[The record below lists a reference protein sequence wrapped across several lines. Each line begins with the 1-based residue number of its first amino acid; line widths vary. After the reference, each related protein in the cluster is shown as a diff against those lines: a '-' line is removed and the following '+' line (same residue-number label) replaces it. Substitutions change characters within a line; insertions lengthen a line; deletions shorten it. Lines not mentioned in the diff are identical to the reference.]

1 MPIGDPPSKAIPWLT
16 AGVLSEAWREEPR
29 ELAAR
34 VDAASPAE
42 TAKEEVA
49 SHEKAQRVTQYP
61 AEMGQLIPPPSR
73 ATARRS
79 SRQLYRGS
87 ARTEGKQAA
96 LSCQDRELVVLEP
109 PGQILQAHSST
120 AAQQRLLTAGQ
131 RGEDSQEYEGWGL
144 GLRIPLLSL
153 KPASLATSAG
163 PAKRMLSWG
172 CCRLQV
178 PPSSCSRRPWAQ
190 ARGTAPGP
198 RRPRPPRA
206 SPPGTGAAGGTSQA
220 DAPRDRSKNQFHRRR
235 KQRALA
241 QQKSSRSIRPG
252 RRSQGSPTPPTNG
265 ATALC
270 EELLSRYPLHLK
282 CFIPYVVQRV
292 HATSRAVSASPRSSP
307 CFYFL
312 RWDAPK
318 LTAV

>member
-1 MPIGDPPSKAIPWLT
+1 MHMCHEPGRSSWGTGVSAAGTAGLNGVPVCTAKDGWPALSPLSPQSRIKDRLSTPIPGGPGRQMPIGDPPSKAIPWLT

-131 RGEDSQEYEGWGL
+131 REKDVVL
-144 GLRIPLLSL
+144 GLLQAASATLQLQPQALGTGTGDSARSQASQATAGLSSRDRRGGRNQPGRCSQGQ
-153 KPASLATSAG
+153 KQEPVPQEEKAARTGTAEV
-163 PAKRMLSWG
+163 
-172 CCRLQV
+172 LQV
-178 PPSSCSRRPWAQ
+178 
-190 ARGTAPGP
+190 
-198 RRPRPPRA
+198 
-206 SPPGTGAAGGTSQA
+206 
-220 DAPRDRSKNQFHRRR
+220 H
-235 KQRALA
+235 
-241 QQKSSRSIRPG
+241 SSREEKPRQPD
-252 RRSQGSPTPPTNG
+252 PTN
-265 ATALC
+265 
-270 EELLSRYPLHLK
+270 
-282 CFIPYVVQRV
+282 
-292 HATSRAVSASPRSSP
+292 
-307 CFYFL
+307 
-312 RWDAPK
+312 
-318 LTAV
+318 